1 MFENDYIM
9 RLITE
14 MVRAL
19 LRLLFHTDI
28 DSLAIEIVK
37 DNEVKSTV
45 TDLLDLLD
53 DGQIN
58 EAENKLSDILDA
70 DNQETLKAALLFY
83 SHLNEKSN
91 DFLESHNYSREEIKM
106 GLTDTAE
113 LFGVGSIADVFI
125 N

>member
-70 DNQETLKAALLFY
+70 DNPGDIKRRHCSLFTF
-83 SHLNEKSN
+83 K
-91 DFLESHNYSREEIKM
+91 
-106 GLTDTAE
+106 
-113 LFGVGSIADVFI
+113 
-125 N
+125 